1 MTVYQTFTLPRLGEW
16 LSPERDWPRSK
27 PESSAWA
34 RVREILVAPAS
45 LAWASYS
52 SLGEIDRSC
61 HCLSYNSHISIPKQ
75 QSKIVHT
82 FITNKIVQ
90 DSKTLTFPYLEK
102 LSRGPGGT
110 TTGTAALRTNYGA
123 ENRVR
128 QNQEMELV
136 EALN

>member
-82 FITNKIVQ
+82 FITNVQ
-90 DSKTLTFPYLEK
+90 FMQYQTNIKLARKSFKTPK
-102 LSRGPGGT
+102 L
-110 TTGTAALRTNYGA
+110 
-123 ENRVR
+123 
-128 QNQEMELV
+128 
-136 EALN
+136 